1 MVSRDPG
8 LAMAVYRMSLISSR
22 AATGI
27 RWRRETC
34 DRAQMPGYGCV
45 PHVPLSS
52 RAATGIRWRRET
64 CDRAQMK
71 RRRYSRAVERVF
83 CAVERESL
91 NSYDLPVR
99 ETELPAYVSRARP
112 TCEGHNL

>member
-8 LAMAVYRMSLISSR
+8 LAMAVYRMSLI
-22 AATGI
+22 
-27 RWRRETC
+27 
-34 DRAQMPGYGCV
+34 
-45 PHVPLSS
+45 SS

>member
-45 PHVPLSS
+45 PHVPILVESS
-52 RAATGIRWRRET
+52 YWH
-64 CDRAQMK
+64 QME
-71 RRRYSRAVERVF
+71 AGN
-83 CAVERESL
+83 L
-91 NSYDLPVR
+91 
-99 ETELPAYVSRARP
+99 RP
-112 TCEGHNL
+112 GSDEAEALLTSS